1 MKTLSRFSLLSLVVL
16 FVGLFAGTA
25 CSHYQLGT
33 GAKLG
38 FRKLFVAP
46 VSSEVML
53 AQARTVIGLRL
64 REDFLRDPRIE
75 LVGSREEA
83 EAVLEVNLKNFKR
96 EAVVAQKQDT
106 GLGRKFALTLTAE
119 CTLTKS
125 DGTKVFTKQLI
136 HAQREDYNDLGQNQ
150 AETETLPLIAQD
162 LSNHITHAVLDR
174 W

>member
-1 MKTLSRFSLLSLVVL
+1 MKTLSRLSLLSLVVL
-16 FVGLFAGTA
+16 VVGLFSGTA

-33 GAKLG
+33 GSKLG

-53 AQARTVIGLRL
+53 AQARTIVGLRL

-83 EAVLEVNLKNFKR
+83 EAVLEVNLKTFKR

-119 CTLTKS
+119 CTLKRS
-125 DGTKVFTKQLI
+125 DGTVVFAKRAI
-136 HAQREDYNDLGQNQ
+136 NAQREDYNDLGQNQ
-150 AETETLPLIAQD
+150 AETETLPIIAQD
-162 LSNHITHAVLDR
+162 LSNHITHAVLDS